1 MKKFFSIIVLLF
13 CFAASYSVTGIREIS
28 LDGWWNFKTDPYL
41 RGEEEKWYSDK
52 GIFQVWEKMPVPG
65 NWELRNE
72 YAYYVGKS
80 WYVREFETPEF
91 SSADEEVFIRF
102 EAVNIN
108 YTVWVNGKEA
118 GSVTGGYFPVKFNVS
133 EMLNPAGENNIVA
146 VCVDNNFRTGAYW
159 SWGGIRR
166 HVDLIVENKDRIE
179 NLKITAMPDLDSG
192 KAKLEIFPKILINA
206 TSIGKVGLM
215 YEIKKDSK
223 VLIKGYLENSE
234 MPISLD
240 MPKKHV
246 KLWHFDN
253 PEMYDVT
260 LSLVKDDKVVYEKR
274 ERFGI
279 RKIEW
284 KDNCFKL
291 NGEPVRCLG
300 MNWVADDRLTGNTL
314 PAEVYKEHLDD
325 MRRIG
330 VTMTRLSH
338 MPLPEDVLDYIDEIG
353 MMIIDEIPVWGVTP
367 YASPESEVSFSWLQQ
382 MVDNHYNHPCVVGW
396 SVGNE
401 IGDQVRNPKVNAY
414 VKKAVEF
421 VNSMDSTRPAMD
433 VSNTAQHTKNNDPS
447 QHSNMLAFNCYAN
460 NNYGKHTDNIYKNYG
475 PKPVFM
481 TEFGCQLITENLESN
496 FEKETKALNLMRGK
510 EFLFGAS
517 LWTYND
523 YRSLHRSPW
532 ATWDN
537 PVSENRA
544 WGIVDAYG
552 RRKLAYYQARKE
564 YAPLKDMIADYE
576 NGICQVTLT
585 PRTTFDL
592 PAYIL
597 RDYKLRLIVKD
608 STGQIVLDKYSK
620 LPEICPG
627 DKPFTKSFKLKNIK
641 RITELSVILSNPNGV
656 ELMEYLEYNKAPR
669 KPKINQVITAES
681 AIRVYFDNQD
691 DAMRYWVECIE
702 SESGKKI
709 FSDTLHFAN
718 IDVRKLKRDKEYRL
732 RLYAANDSGVTAS
745 DIQECIVKGAGFLP
759 PTVKSISPIDFNTG
773 IGIGYSSEKP
783 EYLFEFEYST
793 DNIFSKSKR
802 ILTNTKGSGFIPGL
816 EKGKTYYVRMRSH
829 YQYQQLSEWSP
840 VYEVKL

>member
-1 MKKFFSIIVLLF
+1 MKKIFSIVFFLF
-13 CFAASYSVTGIREIS
+13 CFVAAHSSAGVREIS

-41 RGEEEKWYSDK
+41 RGEDEKWYSDK
-52 GIFQVWEKMPVPG
+52 NVFEGWEKMPVPG

-80 WYVREFETPEF
+80 WYVREFVTPEF
-91 SSADEEVFIRF
+91 ASADEDIFIRF

-108 YTVWVNGKEA
+108 YDVWVNGKKA
-118 GSVTGGYFPVKFNVS
+118 GSVIGGYFPMKFNVS
-133 EMLNPAGENNIVA
+133 GMLNPTGENNVVA

-179 NLKITAMPDLDSG
+179 NLKITAIPDLNSG
-192 KAKLEIFPKILINA
+192 KAELNIFPKILINA
-206 TSIGKVGLM
+206 TSIGEIGLR
-215 YEIKKDSK
+215 YEIKKDNK
-223 VLIKGYLENSE
+223 VLIKGYSKDLE

-240 MPKKHV
+240 MPKKYV

-253 PEMYDVT
+253 PEMYEVA
-260 LSLVKDDKVVYEKR
+260 LSLVKDNKVVYEKN

-314 PAEVYKEHLDD
+314 PAEVYKKHLDD
-325 MRRIG
+325 MRRLG

-338 MPLPEDVLDYIDEIG
+338 MPLPEEVLDYIDEIG
-353 MMIIDEIPVWGVTP
+353 MMIIDEIPVWGITP
-367 YASPESEVSFSWLQQ
+367 YASPESEVSFSWLKQ

-433 VSNTAQHTKNNDPS
+433 VSNSAQHTKKNDPS
-447 QHSNMLAFNCYAN
+447 EHSNMLAFNCYSMN
-460 NNYGKHTDNIYKNYG
+460 GYSKHTDNIYNYYG
-475 PKPVFM
+475 PKSVFM

-496 FEKETKALNLMRGK
+496 FDKETKALNMMRGK
-510 EFLFGAS
+510 EYLFGAS

-532 ATWDN
+532 PTWDN

-544 WGIVDAYG
+544 WGVVDAYG
-552 RRKLAYYQARKE
+552 RRKLAYFQARKE
-564 YAPLKDMIADYE
+564 YAPLKDMSASCE
-576 NGICQVTLT
+576 NSVCNVTMT
-585 PRTTFDL
+585 PRTTLDL

-597 RDYKLRLIVKD
+597 RNYTLRLIIKD
-608 STGQIVLDKYSK
+608 ATGKVLFDKYDK
-620 LPEICPG
+620 LPDICPG
-627 DKPFTKSFKLKNIK
+627 DESLTRSFKLKK
-641 RITELSVILSNPNGV
+641 VTDITELRVVLSNPNGV
-656 ELMEYLEYNKAPR
+656 ELMEYVKYNSAPR
-669 KPKINQVITAES
+669 KPMIKHVITAES

-691 DAMRYWVECIE
+691 DAKQYWVECIE
-702 SESGKKI
+702 KESGKKI

-718 IDVRKLKRDKEYRL
+718 IDIRKLKRDKEYTL
-732 RLYAANDSGVTAS
+732 KLYAANDCGVTAS
-745 DIQECIVKGAGFLP
+745 DVQECIVKGAGFLP
-759 PTVKSISPIDFNTG
+759 PVVKNISPIDFNTG

-783 EYLFEFEYST
+783 EYLFEFEYSL
-793 DNIFSKSKR
+793 DKEFKNAKR
-802 ILTNTKGSGFIPGL
+802 VLTNTKGSGFIPGL
-816 EKGKTYYVRMRSH
+816 ETGKTYYVRIRSH

-840 VYEVKL
+840 VYEVIL